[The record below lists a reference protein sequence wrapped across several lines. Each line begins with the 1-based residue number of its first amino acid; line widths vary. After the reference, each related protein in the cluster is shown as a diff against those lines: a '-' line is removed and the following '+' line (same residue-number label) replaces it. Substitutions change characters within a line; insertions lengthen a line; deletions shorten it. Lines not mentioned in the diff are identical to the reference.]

1 MENNIEHLINC
12 NKEKYRKFNNIMSL
26 LNQDQNQQENPKQ
39 DKFQNVTIH
48 TNSVKTGRNR

>member
-12 NKEKYRKFNNIMSL
+12 NKEKYTKFNNIMSL